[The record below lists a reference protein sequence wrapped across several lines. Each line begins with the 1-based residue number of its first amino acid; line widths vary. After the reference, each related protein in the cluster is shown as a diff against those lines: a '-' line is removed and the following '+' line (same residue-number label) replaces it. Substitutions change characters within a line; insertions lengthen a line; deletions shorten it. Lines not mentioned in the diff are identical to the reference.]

1 MEKKMTKRQMYEA
14 LKAKYN
20 FTDEETKFIDH
31 EIELLDKKAG
41 KGGEKKLTPEQEK
54 NEALKGVILEA
65 LDGGVQ
71 MTISQMIKEIPA
83 LAEIPDCTPQYAMAI
98 VRPMKESGIIGRV
111 EEKGTALF
119 YAVGD

>member
-20 FTDEETKFIDH
+20 LTDEETQFIDH

-71 MTISQMIKEIPA
+71 MTISQMIKEIPELNELSNQKVSA
-83 LAEIPDCTPQYAMAI
+83 L
-98 VRPMKESGIIGRV
+98 VRQLRTDLLVNRV
-111 EEKGTALF
+111 EVKGVAYFTKA
-119 YAVGD
+119 

>member
-20 FTDEETKFIDH
+20 FTDEETQFIDH

-54 NEALKGVILEA
+54 NETLKGVILEA

-71 MTISQMIKEIPA
+71 MTISQMIKEIPELNEFSNQKVSA
-83 LAEIPDCTPQYAMAI
+83 L
-98 VRPMKESGIIGRV
+98 VRQLRTDLLVNRV
-111 EEKGTALF
+111 EVQGVAYFSKA
-119 YAVGD
+119 